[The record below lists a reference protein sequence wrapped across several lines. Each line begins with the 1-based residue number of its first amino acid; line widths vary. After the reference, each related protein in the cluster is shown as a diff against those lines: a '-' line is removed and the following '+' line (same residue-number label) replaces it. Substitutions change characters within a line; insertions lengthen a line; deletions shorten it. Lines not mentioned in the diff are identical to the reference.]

1 MTKKAEINEKN
12 PIVFINLDRP
22 RFLRFGHSA
31 LKKLGAMTGRAMTN
45 LDEDDFDLGE
55 LEKVMW
61 CGLQADAKE
70 HGEDLKLEDMEE
82 LLDKAETFNDIIEA
96 MNKALAVAFQQT
108 EKQKN

>member
-1 MTKKAEINEKN
+1 MTKNVENNEKN

-31 LKKLGAMTGRAMTN
+31 LKKLGAMTGRTMSKM
-45 LDEDDFDLGE
+45 DEDDFDLGE

-70 HGEDLKLEDMEE
+70 NNEVLKLEDMEE
-82 LLDKAETFNDIIEA
+82 LLDKAETFNDIIDA